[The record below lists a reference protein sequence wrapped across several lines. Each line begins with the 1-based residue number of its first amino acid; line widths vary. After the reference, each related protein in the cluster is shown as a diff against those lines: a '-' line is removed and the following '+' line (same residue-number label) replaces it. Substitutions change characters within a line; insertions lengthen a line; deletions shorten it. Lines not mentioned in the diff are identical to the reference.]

1 MVNPQQSSI
10 AGLLLLPPPPPPPPP
25 VSKIGKGSSLKSFD
39 TATFPKRDPEVTKR
53 LIKAKFRSNNGA
65 DVATEAVQVSLK
77 CPLGKKRITTP
88 CRPNKCDHVQCFD
101 LEAYLAMHQSIQ
113 RPSKMSKWDCPICPS
128 KDVFDDLSVD
138 MYFVE
143 ILNSRKAKSVEIIE
157 LNSDGSWHL
166 GTNQSNNNQSV
177 IEVDDTEIVAFKRK
191 QEVVQ
196 KPSSWEE
203 FSRKKARKEQ

>member
-10 AGLLLLPPPPPPPPP
+10 AGPAP
-25 VSKIGKGSSLKSFD
+25 VSEIVKGPSSKSFN

-53 LIKAKFRSNNGA
+53 LIKAKFRSNTGA

-113 RPSKMSKWDCPICPS
+113 RTSKMSKWDCPICPS

-143 ILNSRKAKSVEIIE
+143 ILNFCKAKSVDIIE

-166 GTNQSNNNQSV
+166 GTSQSNNNQSV
-177 IEVDDTEIVAFKRK
+177 IQVDDGSQDSDTDIVEIVAFKRK

-203 FSRKKARKEQ
+203 FPRKKARKEK